1 MTAHSPFGSI
11 PIRCKAKACSP
22 PLSPALQAHKAH
34 SMQVEPVQQRGMTS
48 VKQRIEQDMRLL
60 PNGVAR
66 IHARCA
72 DGAHNPKRKEPIG
85 SFLASQSFS
94 PRIRGAFPPSTPC
107 PWLLALHQAF
117 SRRLRLHDDCPHAA
131 RLSRNRDRPRTGDG
145 ARE

>member
-34 SMQVEPVQQRGMTS
+34 SMQVAPAQQRRMTS

-60 PNGVAR
+60 PNGGAR
-66 IHARCA
+66 IHAHCA
-72 DGAHNPKRKEPIG
+72 DGAHNPKER
-85 SFLASQSFS
+85 SQSAPFLL
-94 PRIRGAFPPSTPC
+94 RNHFRREHGALFPPSTPC